1 MKTKKRKS
9 FIQWLLAI
17 FALVFLG
24 AVATFNI
31 VSFAHAA
38 TVTGLTDTGIGL
50 ETSGDTSNASCTAS
64 GTTITLSVTGE
75 SGTCSNTAHTCTL
88 TIKNNK
94 GGAGTLS
101 FSYSLSLNGGS
112 ASIGGNSVTSNST
125 YSGSIS
131 NGGTLAVK
139 VTSAEDAKTTT
150 ITITNILLSVDISAT
165 TTFGPDPNGGSTR
178 GTYTV
183 TCTDGN
189 FSVTITDSSQSH
201 TVSSLYTYALVPT
214 AKSGYAFDCWHIG
227 SNVNSTQNLSGLS
240 FTSAT
245 TIYPVFKPS
254 TAAAYQVG
262 SDVNARYF
270 DLVQAISAASSAKKI
285 SVVGNGTVPAGTYT
299 IPSGYTLLVPFDN
312 DLTSYTT
319 TPAVLYGS
327 HTTPS
332 AFKTLTLADGANL
345 VINGSLCVSGKLSA
359 TGTGSTSWNGAP
371 TGPSGRICMR
381 NGSSITIKSGGG
393 LYCYGYIYGYKVN
406 STTIEDGT
414 VTAESGSTIYEA
426 MQFRC
431 WRGGSATSGMTSGVF
446 PMNQYYVQ
454 NIECSLVMKAG
465 ATEKVYTSVNA
476 NSSAYPTNATFISN
490 SGSAMFVIS
499 SGSITKRYDPI
510 TDYLII
516 DVNGTVAVSSLSL
529 SLSVVTINTT
539 SYNALPIT
547 NNISINVRNG
557 GTVNINHNLAFLP
570 GSELNIDEG
579 GTVNIGSNYKV
590 YVYDMDVWTT
600 FDGDN
605 KVNGQYF
612 AAPSCNIVVVG
623 YSCNNGTNA
632 IRKDTSGITK
642 AACTTKDAQFDVN
655 GTLNVSGYLYT
666 STGGANIISSNGTGT
681 VVLARALS
689 SASIQEATQSGT
701 SITKVTIS
709 CTAPKLKNG
718 SNYTGGEFTDA
729 TSAKTYYY
737 NKRSNDAGYWGDQD
751 TQDIEYTINYYAADG
766 TTLLRTDT
774 PTQHTS
780 YTIPNASIAPQLN
793 GYSIK
798 KWVNMDNEE
807 DEYALGQSFT
817 DLDLGTIETWNFKAF
832 YGGWSSDGRY
842 YYSFDTGQKVTGLY
856 TITYILNNAAYDEPI
871 QNLHIYVGDTC
882 YFKSNGE
889 FDATTKVFQYTDSKY
904 YYIETGVVAKD
915 KGLVYLDTDGDYHE
929 DSFYYIDPN
938 GNAYTS
944 QVRYLVDKLN
954 GLLPAGHYEF
964 AANGKIII
972 PGTPHHI
979 TSDVVKDE
987 SNNTI
992 YSYGLFA
999 LTINNQTHLY
1009 YGKDDGT
1016 IVKNC
1021 TFYVKKTN
1029 DYFINGISSSA
1040 ILIEEGVYYFDN
1052 NGYMWYGNNL
1062 LDGTSAEFGVIVSGN
1077 GVIIGR
1083 NN

>member
-1 MKTKKRKS
+1 MKNKKRKS
-9 FIQWLLAI
+9 FIQWFLAI
-17 FALVFLG
+17 FAMVFLG
-24 AVATFNI
+24 AIASINI
-31 VSFAHAA
+31 ISNVMAA
-38 TVTGLTDTGIGL
+38 DVTGHTVQDLIVTTSSDDIEITKCEGTSISAKATG
-50 ETSGDTSNASCTAS
+50 TSGTCGSATSGNVVMKNGKSTTATLSFNYTASINSKLTIDGSNASTS
-64 GTTITLSVTGE
+64 GTFSKELSANGSITIAMTGDKGATTSIAMTNIALVHIVTATATFEPASNGSYTVKIGSGTAQTITSTFVNTQSSEISYTLVATPS
-75 SGTCSNTAHTCTL
+75 SGYKLLAWSINGTYKNIEQKTVVLNLEENATIFPVFIPTNTATYFVYDSYFQD
-88 TIKNNK
+88 
-94 GGAGTLS
+94 LS
-101 FSYSLSLNGGS
+101 SAIQYANGS
-112 ASIGGNSVTSNST
+112 SSRSKI
-125 YSGSIS
+125 
-131 NGGTLAVK
+131 
-139 VTSAEDAKTTT
+139 
-150 ITITNILLSVDISAT
+150 ILVS
-165 TTFGPDPNGGSTR
+165 
-178 GTYTV
+178 
-183 TCTDGN
+183 DG
-189 FSVTITDSSQSH
+189 I
-201 TVSSLYTYALVPT
+201 
-214 AKSGYAFDCWHIG
+214 
-227 SNVNSTQNLSGLS
+227 
-240 FTSAT
+240 
-245 TIYPVFKPS
+245 
-254 TAAAYQVG
+254 
-262 SDVNARYF
+262 
-270 DLVQAISAASSAKKI
+270 VQA
-285 SVVGNGTVPAGTYT
+285 GNYT
-299 IPSGYTLLVPFDN
+299 IASNKTLLIPFDSAY
-312 DLTSYTT
+312 TSYTT
-319 TPAVLYGS
+319 TPDVIYGS

-332 AFKTLTLADGANL
+332 AYKTLTLADGANL
-345 VINGSLCVSGKLSA
+345 TINGNLCVSGKLSA
-359 TGTGSTSWNGAP
+359 TGTGSTSWNGTP

-414 VTAESGSTIYEA
+414 ITAESGSTIYET

-431 WRGGSATSGMTSGVF
+431 WRGGTASSGMTSGVF

-454 NIECSLVMKAG
+454 NIECSLIMMAG
-465 ATEKVYTSVNA
+465 ATEKVYTSVNMS
-476 NSSAYPTNATFISN
+476 SSAYPTSATFISN
-490 SGSAMFVIS
+490 SGSGMFVIS

-529 SLSVVTINTT
+529 SLAGQSVNTT
-539 SYNALPIT
+539 NYNALPIT

-557 GTVNINHNLAFLP
+557 GTVNINQNLAFLP
-570 GSELNIDEG
+570 GSELNIDQG
-579 GTVNIGSNYKV
+579 GTVNVGSNYKV

-600 FDGDN
+600 FDSDN
-605 KVNGQYF
+605 KVSGQYF
-612 AAPSCNIVVVG
+612 AAPSYNIVPVG
-623 YSCNNGTNA
+623 YSCNNGTTA
-632 IRKDTSGITK
+632 IRKDSSGVTK
-642 AACTTKDAQFDVN
+642 TACTTKDAQFDVN

-666 STGGANIISSNGTGT
+666 STGGASIISSNGTGT

-798 KWVNMDNEE
+798 KWVSMDNEE
-807 DEYALGQSFT
+807 DEYALGQSFA

-856 TITYILNNAAYDEPI
+856 TIAYILNNAAYDEPI

-889 FDATTKVFQYTDSKY
+889 FDATTKVFQYTDNKY
-904 YYIETGVVAKD
+904 YYIETGVVTKD

-944 QVRYLVDKLN
+944 QVRYLGDKLN
-954 GLLPAGHYEF
+954 GLLPAGYYEF

-972 PGTPHHI
+972 PGAPHHI
-979 TSDVVKDE
+979 TSDIVKDE

-999 LTINNQTHLY
+999 LTINNETHLY

-1029 DYFINGISSSA
+1029 DYFVNGISSSA

-1062 LDGTSAEFGVIVSGN
+1062 LDGTSAEFGVIVMASGN
-1077 GVIIGR
+1077 GIIIGR